1 LIRKFCPKRYNNFA
15 YSPSRGASGGII
27 VLWNA
32 SVFSGVL
39 VEVQRFGLIVKFTSS
54 HNNAS
59 WTLVSVYGPCQGI
72 ERDNFVR
79 WLYNLQIPISENW
92 LLVGDFNFIR
102 SHENRNKPGG
112 DTSDMFL
119 FNEIIGHLGL
129 LELPL
134 KGRAYTWSNMQ
145 EEPFWSN
152 WIGFSLALIGLMT
165 TLTPWSSPWLTLDL
179 TMCHVLLILTLIYP
193 RLKSFGLR
201 IIGWICPI
209 SKNVLHL
216 LGQSF
221 LPNHIVRQ
229 LRLIS

>member
-1 LIRKFCPKRYNNFA
+1 LNLEARQREVRSKIEESECDIICLQETKCEVFDWKLIRIFCPKRYNNFA

-102 SHENRNKPGG
+102 SHENRNKPGV
-112 DTSDMFL
+112 TQVTCSCLM
-119 FNEIIGHLGL
+119 
-129 LELPL
+129 
-134 KGRAYTWSNMQ
+134 R
-145 EEPFWSN
+145 
-152 WIGFSLALIGLMT
+152 SLVI
-165 TLTPWSSPWLTLDL
+165 
-179 TMCHVLLILTLIYP
+179 
-193 RLKSFGLR
+193 
-201 IIGWICPI
+201 
-209 SKNVLHL
+209 
-216 LGQSF
+216 
-221 LPNHIVRQ
+221 
-229 LRLIS
+229 